1 MELGLFLMPAHP
13 PERSLY
19 DATQWDLELIQ
30 LADELGYVEAWVG
43 EHFTVPWEPIC
54 APDLLLAQALL
65 RTKSIKLAPGA
76 HLLPYHHPVELA
88 HRVAYFDHL
97 AQGRFMLGVGAS
109 GIPGDW
115 ALFDV
120 DGQNGEHRE
129 MTREALE
136 IMLKVW
142 TENGP
147 WEFRGKYWNAN
158 GIAPMFEGLMKRHIK
173 PFQAPHPPIG
183 VTGFSAGSET
193 LKLAGERGYL
203 PMSLDLNTE
212 YVATHWDAV
221 LEGAA
226 RSGRVPDRQDWR
238 LVREV
243 VVAETDEQAF
253 RYAVDGMIGRNM
265 REYVLPTFRMFG
277 MTKFYKHNPTVPD
290 GDVTPEY
297 LAENTFVVG
306 SVETVVDKLEA
317 TYDQVG
323 GFGHLLILGFDYSD
337 NPGPWKDSM
346 RLLAEEVMPRLNA
359 RIAKKPSIAIA

>member
-1 MELGLFLMPAHP
+1 MEIGIFLMPAHP

-19 DATQWDLELIQ
+19 DATQWDLDIIE
-30 LADELGYVEAWVG
+30 LADQLGYVEAWVG

-65 RTKSIKLAPGA
+65 RTKRIKLAPGA

-115 ALFDV
+115 ALYDV
-120 DGQNGEHRE
+120 DGKNGEHRE

-136 IMLKVW
+136 IMLRIW
-142 TENGP
+142 TEDEP
-147 WEFRGKYWNAN
+147 WEHRGKYWNAN

-173 PFQAPHPPIG
+173 PYQKPHPPIG

-203 PMSLDLNTE
+203 PMSLDLNAE

-221 LEGAA
+221 LEGAE
-226 RSGRVPDRQDWR
+226 RSGRTPDRRDWR

-243 VVAETDEQAF
+243 MVAETDEEAF
-253 RYAVDGMIGRNM
+253 RYAVDGTMGRAM

-277 MTKFYKHNPTVPD
+277 MTKFYKHNPSVPD
-290 GDVTPEY
+290 DEY
-297 LAENTFVVG
+297 SSCG
-306 SVETVVDKLEA
+306 
-317 TYDQVG
+317 
-323 GFGHLLILGFDYSD
+323 
-337 NPGPWKDSM
+337 
-346 RLLAEEVMPRLNA
+346 
-359 RIAKKPSIAIA
+359 AK

>member
-1 MELGLFLMPAHP
+1 MEIGIFLMPAHP

-19 DATQWDLELIQ
+19 DATQWDLEIIE

-65 RTKSIKLAPGA
+65 RTTSIKLAPGA

-142 TENGP
+142 TDDKP

-173 PFQAPHPPIG
+173 PFQSPHPPIG

-193 LKLAGERGYL
+193 VSY
-203 PMSLDLNTE
+203 
-212 YVATHWDAV
+212 TH
-221 LEGAA
+221 L
-226 RSGRVPDRQDWR
+226 
-238 LVREV
+238 
-243 VVAETDEQAF
+243 T
-253 RYAVDGMIGRNM
+253 
-265 REYVLPTFRMFG
+265 LPT
-277 MTKFYKHNPTVPD
+277 
-290 GDVTPEY
+290 TPY
-297 LAENTFVVG
+297 V
-306 SVETVVDKLEA
+306 
-317 TYDQVG
+317 
-323 GFGHLLILGFDYSD
+323 
-337 NPGPWKDSM
+337 
-346 RLLAEEVMPRLNA
+346 
-359 RIAKKPSIAIA
+359 